1 MFALSR
7 FVMFY
12 RVLLCSIV
20 YCLCLPLSLF
30 GRPIR
35 RQGLLCT
42 QHLEFERK
50 HEGGSVWDLWKAIE
64 ALHVQKDASL
74 RHEAW
79 MHLFGHRK
87 RPDES
92 YIDYFR
98 RGDSISSRI
107 ERITP
112 TTLSSSQLISELLR
126 FAHISGLPSD
136 DPLRRQLVS
145 QRNVTLDDVYAAFQ
159 HTDTDAKAA
168 TEVESA
174 NAAFILRCYR
184 SLQTGQPQQRLQQWW
199 QGPA

>member
-1 MFALSR
+1 MSHITDYIECYVCAMFVLSR

-12 RVLLCSIV
+12 RVLLSSIV

-42 QHLEFERK
+42 QHLELERK
-50 HEGGSVWDLWKAIE
+50 HEGESVWDLWKAIE

-79 MHLFGHRK
+79 THLFGHQ
-87 RPDES
+87 RPGES
-92 YIDYFR
+92 YVDYFR

-107 ERITP
+107 ERVIIP
-112 TTLSSSQLISELLR
+112 TTLSSSQLISDLLR
-126 FAHISGLPSD
+126 FAQISGLPSD

-145 QRNVTLDDVYAAFQ
+145 QRN
-159 HTDTDAKAA
+159 
-168 TEVESA
+168 
-174 NAAFILRCYR
+174 
-184 SLQTGQPQQRLQQWW
+184 
-199 QGPA
+199 